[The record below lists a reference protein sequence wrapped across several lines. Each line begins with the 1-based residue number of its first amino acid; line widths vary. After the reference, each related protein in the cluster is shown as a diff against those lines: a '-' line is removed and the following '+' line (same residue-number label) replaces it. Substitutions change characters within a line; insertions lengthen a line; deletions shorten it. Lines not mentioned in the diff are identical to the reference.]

1 MTDEQKAA
9 LEKLLDH
16 RDIIQASLMSVET
29 ILREFFPKE
38 HILAYS
44 HWIPQISTALN
55 GNHDKWLSRGIYG
68 MNNTVDTIRE
78 QDVGAGI
85 KKFV

>member
-9 LEKLLDH
+9 LAKLLDH
-16 RDIIQASLMSVET
+16 RDIMQASLTSIEN
-29 ILREFFPKE
+29 ILRASFPKE

-55 GNHDKWLSRGIYG
+55 GNHDKWLSRGTYG
-68 MNNTVDTIRE
+68 MNNTVDSIRE
-78 QDVGAGI
+78 QDIGAGI
-85 KKFV
+85 KKFI

>member
-1 MTDEQKAA
+1 MTDEQRAA
-9 LEKLLDH
+9 LDKLLDH
-16 RDIIQASLMSVET
+16 RDTIQESLTGIEN
-29 ILREFFPKE
+29 ILRASFPKE

-55 GNHDKWLSRGIYG
+55 GKHDKWLSRGTYS

-85 KKFV
+85 KKFI